1 MALPPFRDSVDL
13 LATKLT
19 STEFKALTVLIAL
32 MVSTVSAVLALAS
45 KDSADS
51 PAIKPTSLVLT
62 ASAASQALTV
72 SRDSM
77 DLTVLAA
84 LMDSVAPTMLAS
96 TESMA
101 LVVPLVLLPVVP
113 LVVLLV

>member
-1 MALPPFRDSVDL
+1 
-13 LATKLT
+13 
-19 STEFKALTVLIAL
+19 
-32 MVSTVSAVLALAS
+32 
-45 KDSADS
+45 
-51 PAIKPTSLVLT
+51 
-62 ASAASQALTV
+62 
-72 SRDSM
+72 M